1 MRRPPGVHISLDGT
15 KSCNLGARAQAGLQR
30 LLTICYNT
38 GHQVTP
44 GGDCL
49 EYRTL
54 VEVADTLI
62 GERVLVRAYRADDA
76 EALFAALNESREHLY
91 PWFPFFHQ
99 SHYELAET
107 RDMLVRWQAS
117 WLLRENFFLGIFL
130 CASGELLGN
139 VGFEAHDWEGRF
151 FEIGY
156 WIRQQVQG
164 NGYVTEAV
172 RLVTDYLFT
181 HLDAQRVEIRC
192 DARNQRSAAVARRL
206 GFQQEGCLRR
216 SALAA
221 DSVLADTLVFSLI
234 PSDSRWP

>member
-1 MRRPPGVHISLDGT
+1 M
-15 KSCNLGARAQAGLQR
+15 
-30 LLTICYNT
+30 
-38 GHQVTP
+38 
-44 GGDCL
+44 

-54 VEVADTLI
+54 VEVADTLA

-107 RDMLVRWQAS
+107 RDLLVRWKAS

-130 CASGELLGN
+130 KTPDQFLGG
-139 VGFEAHDWEGRF
+139 VGFEARDWESRS

-156 WIRQQVQG
+156 WIRQQAQG
-164 NGYVTEAV
+164 YGYVTEAV
-172 RLVTDYLFT
+172 RLITEYLFT

-206 GFQQEGCLRR
+206 GFQQEGCLRNC
-216 SALAA
+216 ALAA
-221 DSVLADTLVFSLI
+221 DGVLENILIFSLI
-234 PSDSRWP
+234 PSDPRFP